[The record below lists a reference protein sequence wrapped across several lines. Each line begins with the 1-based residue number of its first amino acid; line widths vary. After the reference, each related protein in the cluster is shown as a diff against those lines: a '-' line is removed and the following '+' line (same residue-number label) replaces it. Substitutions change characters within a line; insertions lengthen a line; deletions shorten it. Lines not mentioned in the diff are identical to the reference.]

1 MMCYGRRVVAGDN
14 TAKAAGIF
22 NLVEFIRYLMTGKR
36 QRHGNGM
43 KEHVYCN
50 E

>member
-1 MMCYGRRVVAGDN
+1 MSYGRRVAAGDK

-22 NLVEFIRYLMTGKR
+22 NLVEFIRYLKSNKK